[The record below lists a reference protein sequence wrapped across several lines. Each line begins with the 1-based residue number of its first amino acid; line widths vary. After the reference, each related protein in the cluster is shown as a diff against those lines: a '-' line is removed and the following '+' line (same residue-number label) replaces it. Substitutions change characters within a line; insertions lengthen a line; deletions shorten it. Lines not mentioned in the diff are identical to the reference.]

1 MLQIKFPWCIL
12 CCVSFF
18 FFDCVISRSAQAW
31 VFSSKRYNQP
41 ALYPPPPPPSP
52 TLSYPRSI
60 SSTISPRRRRGIL
73 SMAAHRPRPFSRAQG
88 GSNSMSGSNEKCT
101 HFLFMS
107 PFATLV
113 RTICRHLEAP
123 CISGRHPA
131 LARIVPRSTF
141 SYLMTSTRCQTWTVL
156 ASGAVWSADANE
168 EWVE

>member
-1 MLQIKFPWCIL
+1 MLYVL
-12 CCVSFF
+12 V
-18 FFDCVISRSAQAW
+18 FFDCAISRSTQAW
-31 VFSSKRYNQP
+31 VFSSELALQP
-41 ALYPPPPPPSP
+41 TSTLPPTPHPPRSP
-52 TLSYPRSI
+52 TLPYPRSI
-60 SSTISPRRRRGIL
+60 YSTISPRRRRGIL

-141 SYLMTSTRCQTWTVL
+141 SYLMTRTRCQTWTVL
-156 ASGAVWSADANE
+156 VSGAAWSADANI

>member
-1 MLQIKFPWCIL
+1 MMRLML
-12 CCVSFF
+12 CVPFF
-18 FFDCVISRSAQAW
+18 FFFLTVLSLG
-31 VFSSKRYNQP
+31 QP
-41 ALYPPPPPPSP
+41 KPESFHQTATPTSTLLHSP
-52 TLSYPRSI
+52 TLPYPRSI

-88 GSNSMSGSNEKCT
+88 GSNSMSDSNEKCT

-141 SYLMTSTRCQTWTVL
+141 SYLMTSTPCQT
-156 ASGAVWSADANE
+156 
-168 EWVE
+168 